1 MVNDSAAT
9 KAPNDKSYLT
19 SMRGFYEEH
28 IKNYPD
34 MLETSDI
41 ICITGFSKSAI
52 TNWVRAKRIK
62 AVHYK
67 KKFLFPKDELLD
79 FLTSSYYLSIIRKTD
94 AQRQTLTVFHC
105 DCMEGD
111 DKMANYK
118 DLLEKYPEYIT
129 KEQLYKIA
137 HVSKRTAQSL
147 LEMGLVKH
155 VDTGKK
161 TRRYTI
167 AMVDVVSFLEDRDR
181 NPAKYGRLRQQ
192 KVVQC
197 VPEALTS
204 QDKGLLENFYSSL
217 FEEYPDVIDV
227 KQVSEMTGHSHN
239 RIREWC
245 CAKKFECF
253 LIKTTYKIPKVSL
266 IEYLF
271 SDEYCQLQYRS
282 AKQIDD
288 MKEFMRS
295 RGKA

>member
-1 MVNDSAAT
+1 MINNATAT
-9 KAPNDKSYLT
+9 KPPNGRNYLT
-19 SMRGFYEEH
+19 SMRGFYEKQIE
-28 IKNYPD
+28 NYPD
-34 MLETSDI
+34 MLETTDI
-41 ICITGFSKSAI
+41 ISITGFSKSAI
-52 TNWVRAKRIK
+52 TNWVRTNRIT

-67 KKFLFPKDELLD
+67 KKFLFPKEVLLD
-79 FLTSSYYLSIIRKTD
+79 FLISPYYLSIIRKTD
-94 AQRQTLTVFHC
+94 AQRQTLTVFHA

-111 DKMANYK
+111 NKMIGYE
-118 DLLEKYPEYIT
+118 DLLKKYPEYIT

-197 VPEALTS
+197 VPEILTL
-204 QDKGLLENFYSSL
+204 QDKRLLKKFYFSC
-217 FEEYPDVIDV
+217 FEEYPDVVDV
-227 KQVSEMTGHSHN
+227 KQASEMTGHTHN
-239 RIREWC
+239 RIRQWC
-245 CAKKFECF
+245 CAKKFERF
-253 LIKTTYKIPKVSL
+253 LIQTTYKIPKVSL
-266 IEYLF
+266 IEYLI

-288 MKEFMRS
+288 MKEFIRF
-295 RGKA
+295 RDKA